1 MKNNTNTLALAVV
14 IRGRVQKKNR
24 GCYTPSILSIHFKV
38 NELELSR
45 PHDGFDGAIFT
56 TT

>member
-14 IRGRVQKKNR
+14 IQGRVQKKNR